1 MANISRTEIRYDDS
15 NDLNLNSQQF
25 GHETIAW
32 IATVIA
38 ICGVFGNILGAV
50 VLHRMQKTNS
60 GVRLLKYLSLVDVI
74 LLVLVFLSS
83 ILLLFNTHVARTV
96 CAIFHPFA
104 YLLAMALYTF
114 EIYLTVLIA
123 VQRCTAVTFPFKSG
137 FFLRVINKVLGAVA
151 VFTVAFNVP
160 LWLTF
165 WPRPYWNPDLNMQLF
180 YQDQQGG
187 FLGIDGFKVYIG
199 FVLVFRCVIPL
210 TILITCNIIL
220 TISSRRQN
228 SGNGQT
234 WNKGFTALVVA
245 ITTMSVVTHD
255 VSAVDLLLWVI
266 DSSTTNTDFQ
276 NVVVLLITINC
287 STNFIFYY
295 SFGKIFRQNF
305 KSFFKVVLNVCC
317 KENNEEE
324 NTDLTSC

>member
-1 MANISRTEIRYDDS
+1 MANISRTEIRYNDS
-15 NDLNLNSQQF
+15 NDLNPNSQQS

-32 IATVIA
+32 MSTVIA

-74 LLVLVFLSS
+74 LLVLVFLSLTS
-83 ILLLFNTHVARTV
+83 QLCNSHVARAV
-96 CAIFHPFA
+96 CAIFDPFA
-104 YLLAMALYTF
+104 YLFAMTLYTF

-123 VQRCTAVTFPFKSG
+123 IQRCIAIALPFKSG
-137 FFLRVINKVLGAVA
+137 SFLRVINKALGAIA

-160 LWLTF
+160 LWLAF

-180 YQDQQGG
+180 NQDQHGG
-187 FLGIDGFKVYIG
+187 FLGKDGFKVYIG
-199 FVLVFRCVIPL
+199 PIVLVFRCVIPL

-220 TISSRRQN
+220 TISRRRQN

-234 WNKGFTALVVA
+234 WNKGFTALVMA
-245 ITTMSVVTHD
+245 ITTMSVVTHV
-255 VSAVDLLLWVI
+255 VSAVDLLLWEI
-266 DSSTTNTDFQ
+266 DSGTTTADFIQ
-276 NVVVLLITINC
+276 ISVLLITINC
-287 STNFIFYY
+287 STNFIFYC

-305 KSFFKVVLNVCC
+305 KLFFRP
-317 KENNEEE
+317 NN
-324 NTDLTSC
+324 